1 MIYTLPRRPASLPN
15 SFSFRLVDREL
26 LRSMLNEPPV
36 KAVATALVLQ
46 EAAHALRRRVHAGHF
61 HTKAEVHR
69 TRVAAATAVAA
80 LRALRLNAPE
90 AHRAAES
97 LSCFLRDEAYEASSF
112 SGAA

>member
-15 SFSFRLVDREL
+15 SYSFRLVDRAL
-26 LRSMLNEPPV
+26 LTEMLREPS
-36 KAVATALVLQ
+36 KAVATATILQ
-46 EAAHALRRRVHAGHF
+46 DAAHALRRRVHAGHYF
-61 HTKAEVHR
+61 TKVELHR

-80 LRALRLNAPE
+80 LRALRLNNPE

>member
-26 LRSMLNEPPV
+26 LRSMLNEPA

-46 EAAHALRRRVHAGHF
+46 EAAHALRKRVHAGHF
-61 HTKAEVHR
+61 HTKAELHR

-80 LRALRLNAPE
+80 LRALRMNDPE
-90 AHRAAES
+90 THRAAES